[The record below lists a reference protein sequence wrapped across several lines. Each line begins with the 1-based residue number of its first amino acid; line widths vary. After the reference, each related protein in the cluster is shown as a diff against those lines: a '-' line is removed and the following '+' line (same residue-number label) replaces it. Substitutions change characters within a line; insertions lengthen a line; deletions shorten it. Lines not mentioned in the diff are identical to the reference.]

1 MQKFSI
7 QEWTQGQAT
16 KQEFRNVAQACKGW
30 FQESQSSAW
39 VEACRGA
46 KVNNSFY
53 SYIGSK
59 RLNKRNVSPLWNGVD
74 DLVTVDT
81 EKAEQPYQH
90 QQGLP
95 GCCAW
100 SLGSGIRMTSS
111 GWGLN
116 LTHPSP
122 WDLMSC
128 VQGGG
133 GNRPKSQPGLCH
145 LWRIVEMRR
154 SPRWLEMS
162 SASSKKGQM
171 IWGTTG
177 WSAFLFV
184 PKKVKEQVQ
193 WDHISEHVKE
203 KKRTGSNEHG
213 LTMGKSC
220 PGNLMAV

>member
-1 MQKFSI
+1 MLPRHVR
-7 QEWTQGQAT
+7 GG
-16 KQEFRNVAQACKGW
+16 FRKAKALL
-30 FQESQSSAW
+30 ELRLA
-39 VEACRGA
+39 RGV
-46 KVNNSFY
+46 KVNNCFY
-53 SYIGSK
+53 NYIGSK
-59 RLNKRNVSPLWNGVD
+59 RLNKGNVSPLCNEVD

-90 QQGLP
+90 QQGLL

-145 LWRIVEMRR
+145 LWRTVEIRG
-154 SPRWLEMS
+154 SPWWLEMS

-171 IWGTTG
+171 IWGITG

-193 WDHISEHVKE
+193 LDHISEHEKE

-220 PGNLMAV
+220 PGNLMAI